1 MRLGEGKEEE
11 AIKELSVL
19 RIFFFPNR
27 KTPIRGDFHFKFPVV
42 GVLFHAIHIGK
53 IWEERLCKLLFF
65 CKKSFRVVAEIGE
78 FRTIL
83 LCPTQKILGPHSSS
97 TTPFPITVN

>member
-11 AIKELSVL
+11 AIKALSVL

-42 GVLFHAIHIGK
+42 GILFHTIHIGK
-53 IWEERLCKLLFF
+53 KWEQRLCNAFSLQKTL
-65 CKKSFRVVAEIGE
+65 
-78 FRTIL
+78 TI
-83 LCPTQKILGPHSSS
+83 QSS
-97 TTPFPITVN
+97 TYNTITSIGQKGSKG